1 MRVRALIPAVSGNLG
16 SGFDSAGIALAL
28 YNEAVA
34 DTEAEGVHIEG
45 EGAGYLPVGIRNHC
59 VAAMHVL
66 ARRAG
71 RQLPP
76 YGLRLLNR
84 IPVGRG
90 LASSGAAVLAGL
102 MLANA
107 LLGEPCSCEDLIDL
121 GTEIEAHP
129 DNVAAAMLGGVV
141 ISVWDGAHV
150 EAVRLAPPA
159 DMEAVLWVPDSE
171 LATKH
176 ARAALPSTVS
186 LQDAVFNLSHAALFA
201 AAFATGEWGRLR
213 TGAQDRLHQPYRAPL
228 VPGLNEMLAAAL
240 HAGALSS
247 SLSGAGPSVLAL
259 CKGETEAVKQA
270 LEEVAAAYAGGG
282 RVVSLKPDLDGARV
296 REEGDEE

>member
-1 MRVRALIPAVSGNLG
+1 MRVPAASGNLG
-16 SGFDSAGIALAL
+16 SGFDSAGLALAL

-34 DTEAEGVHIEG
+34 DTELEGVHIEG
-45 EGAGYLPVGIRNHC
+45 EGADSLPADIRNYC

-66 ARRAG
+66 ARRTG
-71 RQLPP
+71 RELPAH
-76 YGLRLLNR
+76 GLHLTNR
-84 IPVGRG
+84 IPVSRG

-107 LLGEPCSCEDLIDL
+107 MLDEPFSRSELVDL

-129 DNVAAAMLGGVV
+129 DNVAAAMLGGLV
-141 ISVWDGAHV
+141 ISVWDGERVH
-150 EAVRLAPPA
+150 AVRLKPPP
-159 DMEAVLWVPDSE
+159 DLRAVLWVPE
-171 LATKH
+171 AALATKF

-186 LQDAVFNLSHAALFA
+186 LADAVFNSSHAALFA
-201 AAFATGEWGRLR
+201 AAFASGQWEHLAV
-213 TGAQDRLHQPYRAPL
+213 GAQDRLHQPYRAPL
-228 VPGLNEMLAAAL
+228 VPGLHEMMAAAL

-259 CKGETEAVKQA
+259 CKGDTEGVQQA

-282 RVVSLKPDLDGARV
+282 HVITLEPDLHGAEASRT
-296 REEGDEE
+296 EDA